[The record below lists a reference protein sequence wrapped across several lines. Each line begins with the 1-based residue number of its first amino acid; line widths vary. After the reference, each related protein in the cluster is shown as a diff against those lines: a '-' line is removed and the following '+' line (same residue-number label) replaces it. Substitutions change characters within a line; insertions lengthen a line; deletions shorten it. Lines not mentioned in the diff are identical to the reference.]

1 MTSSSEIDHDRLFL
15 QTVASKVHVRQFQVN
30 PLGELVVS
38 DCHGPIMNHERCIG
52 LNVLVDAL
60 DILLCEI
67 FPCDPHDPADLRVDT
82 VSENDR
88 QCRISHR
95 QYFVIH
101 VVSFMCVKN
110 GLDP

>member
-1 MTSSSEIDHDRLFL
+1 MD
-15 QTVASKVHVRQFQVN
+15 
-30 PLGELVVS
+30 
-38 DCHGPIMNHERCIG
+38 HERRIG

-60 DILLCEI
+60 DIFLCEI
-67 FPCDPHDPADLRVDT
+67 LPCNPHDPADLRVDA

-88 QCRISHR
+88 QRRISHR

-101 VVSFMCVKN
+101 VVSFICVKN

>member
-1 MTSSSEIDHDRLFL
+1 
-15 QTVASKVHVRQFQVN
+15 
-30 PLGELVVS
+30 
-38 DCHGPIMNHERCIG
+38 MNHERSIG
-52 LNVLVDAL
+52 LNVLIDAL

-67 FPCDPHDPADLRVDT
+67 FSGDPNDSADLRVDA

-88 QCRISHR
+88 QRRISHR

-101 VVSFMCVKN
+101 VVSFICVKN